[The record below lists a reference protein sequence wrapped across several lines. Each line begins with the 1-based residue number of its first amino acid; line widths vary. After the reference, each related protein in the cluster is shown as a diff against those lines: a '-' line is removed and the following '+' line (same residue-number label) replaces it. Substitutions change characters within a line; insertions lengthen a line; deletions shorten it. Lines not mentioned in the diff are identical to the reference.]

1 MEKQPSATVLVT
13 VKNSRG
19 TIGNCVKSLLNLRYK
34 NYKIYITDAFSDDG
48 TWEELGKI
56 KEKHPGKIKLEKVKG
71 NIAKAHNYMIEKCNT
86 EFIAMTDADCVVDKS
101 WLKNLISGFSSKEI
115 IATAGYCSTPKNVN
129 RLQKLIGK
137 ELEDRFKH
145 FPRFISRAPTM
156 NICVRTNTA
165 KKIKFDER
173 FGVAQETDWGY
184 RLTKFGKMAYVPS
197 AVILHYH
204 RPTLKNFFRQQFSY
218 GKFMPL
224 LYLKHAGRSSGDH
237 ISKPTMIFQ
246 EFIFLFSLLFLAMS
260 PFSSSFASLSAISFI
275 LLFILFFMEAIHL
288 GKNTSEIVLFFF
300 LFFFRTI
307 AWTAGLAVGIFSL
320 LKNYTSPS

>member
-13 VKNSRG
+13 VKNSRE

-48 TWEELGKI
+48 TWEELEKI
-56 KEKHPGKIKLEKVKG
+56 KEKYPGKIKLERLKG
-71 NIAKAHNYMIEKCNT
+71 NIAKAHNRMIDRCNT
-86 EFIAMTDADCVVDKS
+86 ELIAMTDADCVVDKN
-101 WLKNLISGFSSKEI
+101 WLKNLSSGFSSSEV

-129 RLQKLIGK
+129 RLQKLIGA

-145 FPRFISRAPTM
+145 FPKFISRAPTM
-156 NICVRTNTA
+156 NICVRTAIA

-184 RLTKFGKMAYVPS
+184 RLTKFGKMAYIPS
-197 AVILHYH
+197 ALIWHYH
-204 RPTLKNFFRQQFSY
+204 RPTLKNFFKQQYSY

-224 LYLKHAGRSSGDH
+224 LYLKHMGRSSGDH

-246 EFIFLFSLLFLAMS
+246 EFIFLFSLLFLMIS
-260 PFSSSFASLSAISFI
+260 LFNSSFINLSAISFT

-288 GKNTSEIVLFFF
+288 GKNISEVISFLF
-300 LFFFRTI
+300 LFFFRTV
-307 AWTAGLAVGIFSL
+307 AWTTGLAVGIFSL
-320 LKNYTSPS
+320 LKSKL